1 MKSRNSGLILS
12 YGYFALSAV
21 VSIFM
26 SSFVIRTIGKTDYG
40 IYQAIAAFVN
50 YLTLLEFGT
59 GRIMSRNISL
69 LKKDGSEDQEI
80 KKNVSTVVALN
91 GILMLLI
98 LVCASCFWFCLDV
111 IYQNSM
117 TPEQITMAKQLFFF
131 PVISLGIS
139 FFQQTFN
146 GILLGYEHYT
156 FEKIVSIIK
165 LSVRSILMVVVLSL
179 RSSIYL
185 YVIVDTFANCIAF
198 LVTALYVFLKM
209 KVPIRFSLFDKQI
222 FKSILPLCLA
232 MLLQGLVTTMNNT
245 LDKFLIGIMMT
256 PEDVTVYSIALTV
269 YSMFSTI
276 ACLPMGIYM
285 PAVAKDM
292 RKGARGMELTKKLLQ
307 PCRFNILITGLIVA
321 GFAIAGRQFIVILY
335 GEEFLTAWYCAMI
348 VLVPMFLNTANDIV
362 INVLD
367 ILNKRHVRS
376 IILMGTTALN
386 LVLTIVGIQYI
397 GMVGASLATG
407 LATLLQVIILNCYYQ
422 KKINIDVLYLFRKG
436 FAGIIPSIF
445 AALAV
450 TLPLY
455 FLIKNTYLS
464 FFACG
469 IVFLLVFGILYVL
482 WGANPLEKQAL
493 RGIVNKLK
501 LERNNNG

>member
-1 MKSRNSGLILS
+1 
-12 YGYFALSAV
+12 
-21 VSIFM
+21 
-26 SSFVIRTIGKTDYG
+26 
-40 IYQAIAAFVN
+40 
-50 YLTLLEFGT
+50 
-59 GRIMSRNISL
+59 
-69 LKKDGSEDQEI
+69 
-80 KKNVSTVVALN
+80 
-91 GILMLLI
+91 
-98 LVCASCFWFCLDV
+98 
-111 IYQNSM
+111 
-117 TPEQITMAKQLFFF
+117 
-131 PVISLGIS
+131 
-139 FFQQTFN
+139 
-146 GILLGYEHYT
+146 
-156 FEKIVSIIK
+156 
-165 LSVRSILMVVVLSL
+165 
-179 RSSIYL
+179 
-185 YVIVDTFANCIAF
+185 
-198 LVTALYVFLKM
+198 
-209 KVPIRFSLFDKQI
+209 
-222 FKSILPLCLA
+222 

-292 RKGARGMELTKKLLQ
+292 REGARGMELTKKLLQ

-386 LVLTIVGIQYI
+386 LLLTIVGIQYM

-407 LATLLQVIILNCYYQ
+407 LATLLQVIILNIYYQ

-493 RGIVNKLK
+493 RGVVNKLK